1 MGTTISN
8 LIDMEEVDRMRYEA
22 PRGQRI
28 KSRFI
33 GIRVKGLWYYLDS
46 EVWGEA
52 GILQEVYT
60 NIKPCRSI
68 RAFKRFVRKHPEFKG
83 KMTLLSRFVGH
94 HVYA

>member
-1 MGTTISN
+1 MS
-8 LIDMEEVDRMRYEA
+8 VRYEA

-28 KSRFI
+28 KTRFI
-33 GIRVKGLWYYLDS
+33 GIKVEGQWW
-46 EVWGEA
+46 EEA
-52 GILQEVYT
+52 ETYT
-60 NIKPCRSI
+60 NIKPCRSL